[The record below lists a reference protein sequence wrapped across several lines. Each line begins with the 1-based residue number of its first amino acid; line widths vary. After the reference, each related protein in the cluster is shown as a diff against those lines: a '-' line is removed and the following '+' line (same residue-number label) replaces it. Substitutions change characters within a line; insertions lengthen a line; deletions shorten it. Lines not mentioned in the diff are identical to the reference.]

1 MLKFMKSW
9 TTNNTILNTSSVMH
23 LIKLTAASAA
33 VLICCSSTAAPI
45 PLSIEAPATITA
57 KELTP
62 TCSNCTAAEQTVLT
76 FLHENEIKDKAAQA
90 VILGAIKQESRFNSN
105 ICEGGRRT
113 AYSQCGRG
121 YGLIQWTYPS
131 RYYGLGSY
139 ARQIGQRP
147 EALDTQLRYMLT
159 EVEWRRVAPT
169 FTTAGLPMNTYI
181 NAEHRWIGSGIR
193 GNRTQYAYDYLGRIT

>member
-1 MLKFMKSW
+1 MNF
-9 TTNNTILNTSSVMH
+9 
-23 LIKLTAASAA
+23 IKLTAASAA
-33 VLICCSSTAAPI
+33 VLVCCSSTAAPV
-45 PLSIEAPATITA
+45 PQTA
-57 KELTP
+57 KAP
-62 TCSNCTAAEQTVLT
+62 TVATALPVPICINCTPAEQTVLT
-76 FLHENEIKDKAAQA
+76 FLHENEIKDRAAQA

-131 RYYGLGSY
+131 RYYGLGDY
-139 ARQIGQRP
+139 ARQTGQRP
-147 EALDTQLRYMLT
+147 ESLDTQLQYMLT
-159 EVEWRRVAPT
+159 ETEWRRVAPT

-193 GNRTQYAYDYLGRIT
+193 GNRTQYAYDYLSRIT